1 MTRPL
6 MDSDPTR
13 ADVAYST
20 SRAAPHDASRDA
32 SRGASL
38 RPVRVTLGTDVGDAR
53 ALLARADVTAAVV
66 FDGDDDRPAGVVTAA
81 ALRRGQRSRL
91 AATVADVMDY
101 QVVHVP
107 PRADELTTVATFG
120 RAAWA
125 SLLRRPHQ
133 GRR

>member
-13 ADVAYST
+13 ADVAHSA
-20 SRAAPHDASRDA
+20 SRAARRDA
-32 SRGASL
+32 SRGASPG
-38 RPVRVTLGTDVGDAR
+38 PVRVTLGTDVNDAC
-53 ALLARADVTAAVV
+53 ALLARADVPAAVV

-81 ALRRGQRSRL
+81 ALRQGRRNRL
-91 AATVADVMDY
+91 ATTVADVMDY

-107 PRADELTTVATFG
+107 PRADELTTVSTFG

-133 GRR
+133 GQR